1 MAWTIEYD
9 PGAILDLKKLDR
21 SIRREIVEYMGN
33 RIASA
38 IDPRSF
44 GKPLRGSKF
53 GLWRYRVRDYRIV
66 CELRDSRTVVLVVV
80 VGHRRS
86 VYEQ

>member
-21 SIRREIVEYMGN
+21 SIRREIVEYMEN

-38 IDPRSF
+38 TDPHSF
-44 GKPLRGSKF
+44 GKPLRGNKF

-66 CELRDSRTVVLVVV
+66 CELRDLRAVVLVVI
-80 VGHRRS
+80 VGRRRS